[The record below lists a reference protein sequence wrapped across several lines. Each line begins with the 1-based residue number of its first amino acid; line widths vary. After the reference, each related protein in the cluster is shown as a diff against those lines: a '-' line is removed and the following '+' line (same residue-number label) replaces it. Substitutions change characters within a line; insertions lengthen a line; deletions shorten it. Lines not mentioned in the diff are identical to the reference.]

1 MELLAIAV
9 KRDREAIGLT
19 QKEVDRRATKY
30 AREMDVSLTVYW
42 CGQIERCVARSVP
55 TNERKLLARCLE
67 QPEDRYYGLETDP
80 RKFIGRLLAKEPHEE
95 NLTVLER
102 SIIFPPEYKQSGVAI
117 LSYFAEVVARKYPD
131 DDVRVTILQS
141 GPTVTLRIETP
152 EGDIE
157 EIERTLEQYG
167 LVVTGQLPIDVFTD
181 DRELIRDLKTRIEVT
196 NLELKLRK
204 EAFLDQKAQYEK
216 RVGSLEDQVQNLY
229 SLVST
234 GLNHATS
241 LTAVIGNV
249 ASMGT
254 CNARA
259 AASLE
264 TIARLIAKAQSP
276 QNEAVLDDAF
286 ATVKREA
293 PSLYSRLLT
302 TLQSIPANIMANLAT
317 PWVQAFINSLPK
329 SA

>member
-234 GLNHATS
+234 GLDHATS
-241 LTAVIGNV
+241 LSGVIGSV

-264 TIARLIAKAQSP
+264 TIARLIAKAQSS
-276 QNEAVLDDAF
+276 QNEAVLNDAF

-329 SA
+329 

>member
-19 QKEVDRRATKY
+19 QNEVDRRAAEY
-30 AREMDVSLTVYW
+30 AREMDVRLTVYW

-55 TNERKLLARCLE
+55 INERKLLAKCLE

-80 RKFIGRLLAKEPHEE
+80 RKFIGRLLAKEPHKE
-95 NLTVLER
+95 NLSVLER

-167 LVVTGQLPIDVFTD
+167 LVVTGQLPIDRFTD

-204 EAFLDQKAQYEK
+204 EAFLDQKAQYEE
-216 RVGSLEDQVQNLY
+216 RVVSLEDQVQNLY

-234 GLNHATS
+234 GLDHSTS
-241 LTAVIGNV
+241 LSAVIGSV

-259 AASLE
+259 AQSLE
-264 TIARLIAKAQSP
+264 TIARLMAQAQAP
-276 QNEAVLDDAF
+276 QNEAVLNDAF
-286 ATVKREA
+286 ATVKKEA
-293 PSLYSRLLT
+293 PSLYSRLLA

-329 SA
+329 